1 MVEEEFTKYELEDL
15 LELERE
21 LEEEENRN
29 CNDLCI
35 EKPSLGDE
43 NGGEEGPEAEAL
55 PHKRFFSN
63 KTSTNNLCRRTQNTT
78 QMVSHH
84 HFNPNQASLRKNSSI
99 CVQLQEYN
107 SHTVH
112 AKPSQLLSRIT
123 YSLHPHAFF
132 ASQNSSN
139 KVTTG
144 DMPYT

>member
-1 MVEEEFTKYELEDL
+1 MVEEEFTKYELEGL

-35 EKPSLGDE
+35 EKPSLGSE
-43 NGGEEGPEAEAL
+43 NGGEEGPEAEEPRTL
-55 PHKRFFSN
+55 PKWSRTTILILTRHLSERIVAFVFSF
-63 KTSTNNLCRRTQNTT
+63 K
-78 QMVSHH
+78 
-84 HFNPNQASLRKNSSI
+84 
-99 CVQLQEYN
+99 N

-112 AKPSQLLSRIT
+112 EKPSQLLSRTT
-123 YSLHPHAFF
+123 YSLHPHAFI
-132 ASQNSSN
+132 ALQNSSN